1 MQQQGHDVHKKHFAM
16 WIAVGG
22 TMAVIVVLWL
32 LILPMQLREQRF
44 TGLRGATRWY
54 TAEEGWAANAE
65 QPSFAEILE
74 QQRKRLDAI
83 ELNTGAAAGGNAK
96 RIEDLRAKIEASN
109 GTNAAPATNQNP
121 Q

>member
-1 MQQQGHDVHKKHFAM
+1 MYPQNPEVHRKHLAM

-54 TAEEGWAANAE
+54 TAEDGWTETAPQQSLTEVLAE
-65 QPSFAEILE
+65 Q
-74 QQRKRLDAI
+74 RRRLDAI
-83 ELNTGAAAGGNAK
+83 ELNTGAAVGGNAK
-96 RIEDLRAKIEASN
+96 KIEDLRAKIEAS
-109 GTNAAPATNQNP
+109 TNAAPATNQNP